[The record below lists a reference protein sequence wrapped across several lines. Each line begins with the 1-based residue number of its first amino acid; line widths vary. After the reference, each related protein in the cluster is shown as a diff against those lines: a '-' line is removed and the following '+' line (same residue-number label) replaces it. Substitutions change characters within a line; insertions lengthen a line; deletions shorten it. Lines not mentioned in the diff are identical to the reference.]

1 MFWSPEFL
9 TLYNLVCENDCRGCR
24 QIFMKLS
31 DYISLQEFF
40 LSSYYP
46 SLELSVTH
54 CSQLQ
59 HLGLV
64 QGLSLQITQRGTHS
78 IGWISQFGSLP
89 RLPRLS

>member
-1 MFWSPEFL
+1 
-9 TLYNLVCENDCRGCR
+9 
-24 QIFMKLS
+24 MKLS

-78 IGWISQFGSLP
+78 IGRISQFGSLP
-89 RLPRLS
+89 RLPIQIQIQIVKLLFRVVVRIRG